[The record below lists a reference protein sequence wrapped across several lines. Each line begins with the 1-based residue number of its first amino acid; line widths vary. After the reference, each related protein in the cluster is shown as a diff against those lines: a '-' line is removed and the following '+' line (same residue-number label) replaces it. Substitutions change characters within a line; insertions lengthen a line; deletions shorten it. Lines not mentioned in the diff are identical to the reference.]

1 VACHPKSHAEQLKKP
16 RSLSYQ
22 PVLHAIGSQL
32 VNCHDGLVLEKLYA
46 RVANMHFMRCGEW
59 SGVEGCGVVGLSKI
73 GSTHC
78 KRPSCV
84 DRWYGFRSHG
94 TSTLRVSVN
103 ALRSIFPNIW
113 KNTWRPIEQSQPSV
127 IDQLPCRHVGVI
139 YFGTCQRL

>member
-73 GSTHC
+73 GSTHWQKTFMC
-78 KRPSCV
+78 RSVVWISQSWDEHAP
-84 DRWYGFRSHG
+84 GF
-94 TSTLRVSVN
+94 
-103 ALRSIFPNIW
+103 
-113 KNTWRPIEQSQPSV
+113 
-127 IDQLPCRHVGVI
+127 
-139 YFGTCQRL
+139 CQRT